1 MSIATGKILSPDSR
15 PDMFNLWLNMV
26 YIYNILK
33 ICEET
38 CLYIECHD
46 MIVQDYYLDSEVNIE
61 IWIQIQCENIPEIP
75 LKHITQIIFLLLR
88 VKTINSQYT

>member
-1 MSIATGKILSPDSR
+1 
-15 PDMFNLWLNMV
+15 
-26 YIYNILK
+26 
-33 ICEET
+33 
-38 CLYIECHD
+38 

-61 IWIQIQCENIPEIP
+61 IWLRIQCENIPEIP